1 MRYLDPKNDLTF
13 KKIFGEHPDILMDFL
28 NNILPLEQDGKIVS
42 LAYLPAEQVPDV
54 PLFKNSIVDVK
65 CKDQQGKQFIV
76 EMQMLW
82 TESFK
87 YRVLFNASKAYL
99 RQLNKGEDYVS
110 LQPVYA
116 LSLVNEEFELQT
128 SEFYHYYRIVNV
140 QNPAMVLKG
149 LSFLFVELPKIQEH
163 NLPPEIDRA
172 LWLRFFTEIKDGTE
186 KISEDL
192 LKNPKIKQAIDCLQE
207 SAFTKEELE
216 YYDNYWD
223 TVSTERTIREE
234 SLEKGEKIGIEKER
248 LKLYKAVQTALA
260 LGLPVLQ
267 VATIFGLSEESVDNI
282 QLMKL
287 EEDADDN

>member
-42 LAYLPAEQVPDV
+42 LYYLPTEQVPDV

-65 CKDQQGKQFIV
+65 CQDQKGRQFIV

-99 RQLNKGEDYVS
+99 RQLNKGEDYIS

-116 LSLVNEEFELQT
+116 LSLVNEEFEPQT
-128 SEFYHYYRIVNV
+128 PAFYHYYRIVNV

-149 LSFLFVELPKIQEH
+149 LSFLFVELPKIHEH

-192 LKNPKIKQAIDCLQE
+192 LRNPKIKQAIDCLQE

-223 TVSTERTIREE
+223 TVSTERTIKEE
-234 SLEKGEKIGIEKER
+234 SLEKGKAEKEYE
-248 LKLYKAVQTALA
+248 KNYAFTKALLLNTDFDSAKIVELVGVSLDFAEKVKKDMNL
-260 LGLPVLQ
+260 
-267 VATIFGLSEESVDNI
+267 
-282 QLMKL
+282 
-287 EEDADDN
+287 